1 VSAAE
6 QAEAARAHVQLDDA
20 VIEAEDDHEMWALR
34 RGLQR
39 GDLIVKVSG
48 RPTDLESVIAEARR
62 LGGTVVSRA
71 ALGLSW
77 ISLPPGADVAGL
89 REALAPRACTVLD
102 GAADVADPWPAIDPG
117 ALAVMERIKARFD
130 PGRAF
135 KPGAF
140 VGGL

>member
-1 VSAAE
+1 
-6 QAEAARAHVQLDDA
+6 
-20 VIEAEDDHEMWALR
+20 M
-34 RGLQR
+34 
-39 GDLIVKVSG
+39 KVSG
-48 RPTDLESVIAEARR
+48 RPTDLEAVIREARR
-62 LGGTVVSRA
+62 AGGTVVSRA

-77 ISLPPGADVAGL
+77 VSLPADVDVGAL

-102 GAADVADPWPAIDPG
+102 GADRLAEPWPAVDPG

-135 KPGAF
+135 RPGAF